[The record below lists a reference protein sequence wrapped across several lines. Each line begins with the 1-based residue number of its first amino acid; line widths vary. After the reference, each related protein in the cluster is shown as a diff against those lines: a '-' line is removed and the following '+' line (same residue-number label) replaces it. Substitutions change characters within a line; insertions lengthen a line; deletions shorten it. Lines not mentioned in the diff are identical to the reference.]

1 MMSKIFILSILVLN
15 SCASQKPNNIS
26 KKEALDSIS
35 IDGDW
40 EVISIHG
47 QKDFS
52 QKPNMSFSQKDQHVG
67 GNSGCNNYGGEFSIK
82 GSDISFGQMTST
94 MMACIGDN
102 TEDRFFSALDQ
113 VKSYSIKDGKL
124 QLIDKNQNI
133 VLELQNPK
141 KQKGVSRIIYRAN
154 SRAFFKEIIV
164 SENEVFIKNDRND
177 KNHTQLK
184 TTKINWKAC
193 LRLLSQAT
201 IDELP
206 KLKAPTSKRL
216 YDGAAH
222 ANLIVEK
229 DGKKITSITFDHG
242 HPPKAIEALVEQLL
256 SISEK

>member
-1 MMSKIFILSILVLN
+1 VQVKNPTIF
-15 SCASQKPNNIS
+15 QK
-26 KKEALDSIS
+26 KTALDLIS

-52 QKPNMSFSQKDQHVG
+52 QKPNMSFSQKDQQVG
-67 GNSGCNNYGGEFSIK
+67 GNSGCNNYGGKFSIK
-82 GSDISFGQMTST
+82 GNDISFGQMMST

-113 VKSYSIKDGKL
+113 VKSYSFKNGKL

-141 KQKGVSRIIYRAN
+141 KQKGISRIIYRAN
-154 SRAFFKEIIV
+154 SRAIFKEIIV

-177 KNHTQLK
+177 KSHTQLK

-193 LRLLSQAT
+193 LRLLSQ
-201 IDELP
+201 IDVDELP

-229 DGKKITSITFDHG
+229 DGKKITSCTFDHG
-242 HPPKAIEALVEQLL
+242 YPPKAIEALIEYLL
-256 SISEK
+256 SLKEN